1 MLIKL
6 VEVIPQLF
14 VFFWN
19 LESFLIEILT
29 LLHSFRRGHNISNIN
44 YDRISKLRIE
54 SRNMIHNQK
63 LDLW

>member
-6 VEVIPQLF
+6 VEVIPQLS

-19 LESFLIEILT
+19 LESFSIEIFNVAAFFPARSQ
-29 LLHSFRRGHNISNIN
+29 HFKHN

-54 SRNMIHNQK
+54 SQNMIHNQK